1 MLEFDKKLCEKVAKL
16 PVEELRALEREFVFA
31 RFDFE
36 VAFDLGCR
44 VRQWARELF
53 PADALVVDVS
63 LPSGQCVFHATSNAG
78 TALDNDMWVARK
90 RRTAVRFGCSSFVM
104 GRKLADKQ
112 RQQRPSLT
120 MQEAYFVDPA
130 EYAFHGGALPL
141 RVDAVD
147 APVAVLTVSGLAQA
161 TDHAFALACAREFA
175 SRLAQRELDLD

>member
-1 MLEFDKKLCEKVAKL
+1 MLEFDKKLCDKMPSL
-16 PVEELRALEREFVFA
+16 PLEELRALEREYVFA

-36 VAFDLGCR
+36 VAFDLGCK

-53 PADALVVDVS
+53 PADALVVDLS
-63 LPSGQCVFHATSNAG
+63 LPSGQCVFHATTNAG
-78 TALDNDMWVARK
+78 TALDNDIWVARK

-104 GRKLADKQ
+104 GRKLAAKQ
-112 RQQRPSLT
+112 QQRASLT
-120 MQEAYFVDPA
+120 MQDAYFVDPA

-141 RVDAVD
+141 RVEGLD

-175 SRLAQRELDLD
+175 QRLAQRELDLD